1 MSKSEWASDRQGKA
15 MIRRGLGPKIN
26 LMQSSGLRL
35 WSGAVFIII
44 VLIVIFLTGR
54 PMWQPDGNQVL
65 ANSALSNTLH
75 STLNF
80 VFDFCN
86 ICFSS
91 TKDWSQV
98 AAEHGLDQTGA
109 YCGNSELQL
118 ERAEVAWLFFY
129 FSCFNGFFQVY
140 FHEGAKGEWNW
151 MNWGH
156 HESYHPLFWF
166 GWLSEINEMKV
177 HNTHQ
182 KK

>member
-1 MSKSEWASDRQGKA
+1 
-15 MIRRGLGPKIN
+15 MIRRGLEPKIN
-26 LMQSSGLRL
+26 LMQPSGLKL
-35 WSGAVFIII
+35 WSKTAFIII
-44 VLIVIFLTGR
+44 VLIVIFLAGR

-65 ANSALSNTLH
+65 ATGALSYTLH

-80 VFDFCN
+80 EFDFWN
-86 ICFSS
+86 TWFSP
-91 TKDWSQV
+91 TKVWSQV

-118 ERAEVAWLFFY
+118 ERAEVAWLFG

-156 HESYHPLFWF
+156 HESYHPLK
-166 GWLSEINEMKV
+166 EILMIIGNQWNES
-177 HNTHQ
+177 TQYASRDIEQ
-182 KK
+182 KGTKDYKNLC

>member
-1 MSKSEWASDRQGKA
+1 MRYRDRQGKT

-26 LMQSSGLRL
+26 LMQPSGLKL
-35 WSGAVFIII
+35 WSKTAFIII

-65 ANSALSNTLH
+65 ATGALSHTLH

-80 VFDFCN
+80 VFDFWN
-86 ICFSS
+86 TWFSS

-118 ERAEVAWLFFY
+118 ERAEVAWLFG
-129 FSCFNGFFQVY
+129 FSCFNTFFRCISMREQRVS
-140 FHEGAKGEWNW
+140 G
-151 MNWGH
+151 
-156 HESYHPLFWF
+156 S
-166 GWLSEINEMKV
+166 GWIRDIMRAS
-177 HNTHQ
+177 TR
-182 KK
+182 

>member
-65 ANSALSNTLH
+65 ATSALSNTLH

-118 ERAEVAWLFFY
+118 ERAEVAWLFWLFLLQWLFFRFISMREQRVSGSGWIRDIMRASTHY
-129 FSCFNGFFQVY
+129 FDLDY
-140 FHEGAKGEWNW
+140 
-151 MNWGH
+151 
-156 HESYHPLFWF
+156 
-166 GWLSEINEMKV
+166 
-177 HNTHQ
+177 
-182 KK
+182 

>member
-26 LMQSSGLRL
+26 LMQPSGLKL
-35 WSGAVFIII
+35 WSKTAFIII

-65 ANSALSNTLH
+65 ATGALSDTLH

-80 VFDFCN
+80 VFDFWN
-86 ICFSS
+86 IWFSS
-91 TKDWSQV
+91 TKVWAQV

-118 ERAEVAWLFFY
+118 ERAEVAWLFG
-129 FSCFNGFFQVY
+129 FSCFNTFFRCISMREQRVSGSGWIRDIMRASTHY
-140 FHEGAKGEWNW
+140 FDLD
-151 MNWGH
+151 
-156 HESYHPLFWF
+156 Y
-166 GWLSEINEMKV
+166 
-177 HNTHQ
+177 
-182 KK
+182 